1 MSLENNN
8 EITMSTN
15 DLTDPKDQNLANSEG
30 TMDSS
35 SLAEQE
41 NEPVALERIE
51 ISNQL
56 GDEPQGIH
64 FDTSTTVKSEGESAE
79 ATNIPVNELELPAE
93 SEELEEVEDI
103 EDGDEEVD
111 EESEE
116 IKIDSVD
123 FSSLTKDEMVQTLKK
138 LINEKPI
145 QKIKAEVE
153 SIKSI
158 FYRKHK
164 LEVERLRREFV
175 EAGGDVAGFTP
186 PEDDAEIQIKEL
198 LKLYRE
204 KRAQYNG
211 ELEVQKKQ
219 NLELKMQIIEQIKDL
234 VNSSEAV
241 NVTFQEFRNL
251 QQKFREVGP
260 VPQAN
265 LNDLWENYHHHV
277 QNFYDYIKINKELRD
292 LDLKKN
298 LEEKIKLCE
307 KAEELLLEPSVVA
320 AFKKLQK
327 YHTQWREVGP
337 VPHENQNEIW
347 ERFKEA
353 TAKINK
359 KHQEYFES
367 LRDEQK
373 RNLDAK
379 AALCEKAEELAS
391 LVIKTN
397 KEWNQRSKE
406 MVELQK
412 VWKTIGFAPKKDN
425 NKVYERFRAACD
437 TFFNNKRDFYSET
450 KEDQLNNLQL
460 KTELCIQA
468 ESLKDSTEWKKTTE
482 DFINLQKRWKEIG
495 PVPRKNSDEIWKR
508 FRAACDYFFTQKSSH
523 FSQVDNSYDKNLKD
537 KEMLIAEIAAYQLTD
552 NPEAD
557 LLALKDFQRRWA
569 EVGFVPIKNKED
581 IQKRYREAINKH
593 FETLNI
599 GEEKRNM
606 FNFKTKLESATGNP
620 RQENKLRQERD
631 KFFNRLRQLEG
642 DIALWENNIGFFTR
656 SKNAEAMIK
665 EVERKIEKAKEEIR
679 ILEQKIKMIDSM
691 DSK

>member
-1 MSLENNN
+1 
-8 EITMSTN
+8 MSTN

-64 FDTSTTVKSEGESAE
+64 FDASTTVKSEGESAE
-79 ATNIPVNELELPAE
+79 ATNIPVNEIELPAE

-251 QQKFREVGP
+251 QQKF
-260 VPQAN
+260 
-265 LNDLWENYHHHV
+265 
-277 QNFYDYIKINKELRD
+277 
-292 LDLKKN
+292 
-298 LEEKIKLCE
+298 
-307 KAEELLLEPSVVA
+307 
-320 AFKKLQK
+320 
-327 YHTQWREVGP
+327 REVGP

-557 LLALKDFQRRWA
+557 LLALKEFQRRWA